1 MSAGKIISCR
11 AVKKPTSVDF
21 HVTDPVVG
29 LFLTLI
35 LSPEHSAVAFLGW
48 KERRSWRVQE
58 DSPFKMMRLGVLQSL
73 TDDTLRIIRQLYSQ
87 TSPVKISVYVEVSA
101 WWLLNGCYGVKQ
113 QDHACSGVCLSLGL
127 SVLYLLFSFSAGE
140 VGLFLSA
147 LCVRW

>member
-35 LSPEHSAVAFLGW
+35 VSPEHSAVAFSGW
-48 KERRSWRVQE
+48 RERRGWRVQE
-58 DSPFKMMRLGVLQSL
+58 DSLFKMMRLGVLQSL

-101 WWLLNGCYGVKQ
+101 W
-113 QDHACSGVCLSLGL
+113 
-127 SVLYLLFSFSAGE
+127 
-140 VGLFLSA
+140 
-147 LCVRW
+147 